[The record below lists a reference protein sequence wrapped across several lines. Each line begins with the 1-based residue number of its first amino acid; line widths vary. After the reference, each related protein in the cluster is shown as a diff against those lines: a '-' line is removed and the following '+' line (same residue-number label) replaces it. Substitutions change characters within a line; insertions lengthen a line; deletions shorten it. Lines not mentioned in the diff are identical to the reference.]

1 MSMNATCDAA
11 SEPAMRRA
19 TVDFP
24 QPDPPAIPT
33 ISDTRSRW
41 REEVPRLH
49 LSQGAAASAG
59 MGAFGLSQLGI
70 DGVSVG
76 APRCKLA
83 PCRRGVNADSHA
95 PGAAAS
101 LVG

>member
-24 QPDPPAIPT
+24 EPEPPAIPT
-33 ISDTRSRW
+33 INDTRRLR
-41 REEVPRLH
+41 REGDKVIDDP
-49 LSQGAAASAG
+49 QGAGGDAG

-70 DGVSVG
+70 DEVKWLFAMQARPLQEGRQR
-76 APRCKLA
+76 AL
-83 PCRRGVNADSHA
+83 PCSRG
-95 PGAAAS
+95 GR
-101 LVG
+101 